1 MSLKNRAVLSLA
13 LAIVLTAGLTAA
25 GSTRF
30 VSKWKNPV
38 AGPINWSGE
47 KVAAFV
53 ITAEESM
60 RLGPEESLAG
70 ELRSRGIESVAGYT
84 VLPKELARD
93 KEKAK
98 EFLGKAGI
106 TSVVLMRVLGREE
119 KDKVYAPGTAWWSG
133 PNYSGF
139 WNYWGYSWT
148 VVYTPGYLEK
158 DKVYTIETL
167 VYSVTQDQ
175 LVWAG
180 RSETFN
186 PKDIRSFIKDLVS
199 AAGKE
204 MRNAGLVQD

>member
-1 MSLKNRAVLSLA
+1 MSLKNRAILGLA
-13 LAIVLTAGLTAA
+13 VAILFTAGLVGA

-38 AGPINWSGE
+38 AGPISQSGE

-70 ELRSRGIESVAGYT
+70 ELRSRGVDSVAGYT
-84 VLPKELARD
+84 VLPGELARD

-106 TSVVLMRVLGREE
+106 TSVVLLRVLGNEERE
-119 KDKVYAPGTAWWSG
+119 KNYAPGAVWWSG
-133 PNYSGF
+133 PNYPGF

-148 VVYTPGYLEK
+148 VVYTPGYLQK
-158 DKVYTIETL
+158 DKIYSIETL
-167 VYSVTQDQ
+167 VYSVAQDQ
-175 LVWAG
+175 LLWAG

-186 PKDIRSFIKDLVS
+186 PKDIRSFIKDLVD

-204 MRNAGLVQD
+204 MRNAGLVKE